1 MWFENLT
8 GFSEESPGQ
17 VRANLKLN
25 GDSITSRVN
34 GSTIVC
40 GQLQTPS
47 LAELRS
53 AVPVNE
59 VPAGHIKIREVI
71 ADAKTLH
78 TDPDNAG
85 ALFQVASQFNLL
97 EMPSQHVTP
106 EEGVAHYEN
115 DLTQGPA
122 CAIAAGGGTIYRCY
136 LAKVNGRT
144 GQTTDNQIDCLR
156 DIGNTL
162 GNSNSRLWAM
172 QNGYA
177 MATASGLSEIASKL
191 KAMSKHERDALRKKL
206 RIGIQWD
213 TQVTLYDCKHLVT
226 QVYAS
231 ALPVAYSQHSSNSWA
246 EFAQLILK
254 ASYEATLWAATLN
267 FAKTGNN
274 RVYLTLLGGGVFGN
288 DEDWIFAAIMR
299 ALELFAHVPLDV
311 AIVSYRESAAPVKK
325 LVTNYQH
332 LGKN

>member
-1 MWFENLT
+1 M
-8 GFSEESPGQ
+8 
-17 VRANLKLN
+17 
-25 GDSITSRVN
+25 
-34 GSTIVC
+34 
-40 GQLQTPS
+40 
-47 LAELRS
+47 
-53 AVPVNE
+53 
-59 VPAGHIKIREVI
+59 PAGHIKIREVI

-78 TDPDNAG
+78 TNPDNAG

-106 EEGVAHYEN
+106 EKGVGHYDN

-122 CAIAAGGGTIYRCY
+122 CAVAAGGGTIYRCY
-136 LAKVNGRT
+136 LAEVNGRT
-144 GQTTDNQIDCLR
+144 GQSADNQIDCLH
-156 DIGNTL
+156 DIGSAL
-162 GNSNSRLWAM
+162 GNSNGRLWLM

-177 MATASGLSEIASKL
+177 MATASGLVEISSKL

-213 TQVTLYDCKHLVT
+213 TQVTLYGCKHLVT

-231 ALPVAYSQHSSNSWA
+231 ALPVAYSQHASSSWA

-274 RVYLTLLGGGVFGN
+274 KVYLTLLGGGVFGN
-288 DEDWIFAAIMR
+288 DEDWIFDAIMR

-311 AIVSYRESAAPVKK
+311 AIVSHRESVPPVKK
-325 LVTNYQH
+325 LVTNYRDLRKDQRR
-332 LGKN
+332 